1 MLVGR
6 SYWNKIALGY
16 SKTGGSKWIRHPWA
30 VKLAGDVK
38 NKRVL
43 ELGCGTGIIINKL
56 VKKGA
61 IGLGVDYSKNMLEV
75 AKINAKRSKL
85 STKFLL
91 LNIKDLSQL
100 NEKKFNL
107 IIISAVLT
115 TLSSTT
121 ILTKILSNAN
131 KVLEDSGAILI
142 IEPHPAFDLYMRT
155 SFKNLKSLQRMN
167 YNSKGKKYTFDM
179 VDGENNKV
187 KSIIY
192 HWRLEDYTT
201 AIYRSGLYI
210 ERLFEPEPLRIA
222 NSEDPKWYKD
232 RHRYPSYIFF
242 KLKRQIL
249 DNQVGLF

>member
-1 MLVGR
+1 MTNKMLVGR
-6 SYWNKIALGY
+6 SYWDKIALGY

-43 ELGCGTGIIINKL
+43 ELGCGTGIIINIINKL

-75 AKINAKRSKL
+75 AKINAKKSKL
-85 STKFLL
+85 DTKFLL

-100 NEKKFNL
+100 NGEKFDL

-115 TLSSTT
+115 TLSS
-121 ILTKILSNAN
+121 IAVLTKILSNTN
-131 KVLEDSGAILI
+131 KVLEDSGTILI
-142 IEPHPAFDLYMRT
+142 IEPHPAFDLYMRS
-155 SFKNLKSLQRMN
+155 SFKNLNSLQRMD
-167 YNSKGKKYTFDM
+167 YHTKGKKYIFDM

-187 KSIIY
+187 ESVIY
-192 HWRLEDYTT
+192 HWRLEDYAT

-210 ERLFEPEPLRIA
+210 ERLFEPKPLRIA
-222 NSEDPKWYKD
+222 NSEDPKWYRD

-242 KLKRQIL
+242 RLKR
-249 DNQVGLF
+249 